1 MTFDLPFGEMAFLAG
16 ALLCGGILTGILS
29 GLFGVGGGGI
39 LVPVLYEVFG
49 FIGTPDDVRMHL
61 AVGTSFSVIAPTSFR
76 AAYAHF
82 QRNSID
88 MELLRCIAPAALVG
102 IVTGAAVARIANG
115 SAFQFIWVISAT
127 LLSASI
133 IFRPADWRFRGN
145 LMSPAYYMP
154 IGSGIGFIATL
165 MGVGGGAQIAAILA
179 LFGRSMHQAVGT
191 AAGFSALL
199 ALPALTGFIWAGWS
213 VTGLPAG
220 SIGYFSVI
228 GAAAIIPASVLAAPL
243 GARLAHGLPKRK
255 LEIAFALFLLM
266 VGIRFLFALF
276 Y

>member
-1 MTFDLPFGEMAFLAG
+1 MTFDLPFGEMVILAG
-16 ALLCGGILTGILS
+16 ALLCGGFLTGMLS

-76 AAYAHF
+76 AVYAHF
-82 QRNSID
+82 QRNSVD
-88 MELLRCIAPAALVG
+88 TALLRRIAPAALIG
-102 IVTGAAVARIANG
+102 IITGAAIARIADG

-133 IFRPADWRFRGN
+133 IFRPVNWRFKGD
-145 LMSPAYYMP
+145 LMRPAYYMP
-154 IGSGIGFIATL
+154 IGSGVGFIATL
-165 MGVGGGAQIAAILA
+165 MGVGGGAQIAAVLA
-179 LFGRSMHQAVGT
+179 LFGRPMHQAVGT

-199 ALPALTGFIWAGWS
+199 AIPALTGFIWAGWYA
-213 VTGLPAG
+213 TGLPVG

-228 GAAAIIPASVLAAPL
+228 GAAAIIPASVFAAPL
-243 GARLAHGLPKRK
+243 GARLAHGMPKRK
-255 LEIAFALFLLM
+255 LEIVFALFLLL

>member
-1 MTFDLPFGEMAFLAG
+1 
-16 ALLCGGILTGILS
+16 
-29 GLFGVGGGGI
+29 
-39 LVPVLYEVFG
+39 
-49 FIGTPDDVRMHL
+49 
-61 AVGTSFSVIAPTSFR
+61 
-76 AAYAHF
+76 
-82 QRNSID
+82 
-88 MELLRCIAPAALVG
+88 
-102 IVTGAAVARIANG
+102 
-115 SAFQFIWVISAT
+115 
-127 LLSASI
+127 
-133 IFRPADWRFRGN
+133 
-145 LMSPAYYMP
+145 MSPAYYMP